1 MGQDVPC
8 VMDDLS
14 VNLTRGT
21 LDLLILKA
29 LSWGPRHGYGVAE
42 WIEQATGAALLVGE
56 GTLYPALHRLE
67 RQRFVAAEWGLSESN
82 RHAKFYRLSAAGRHR
97 LQSGTSSWQQF
108 VEAAGRALRATAPL
122 AT

>member
-1 MGQDVPC
+1 
-8 VMDDLS
+8 MDDLS

-29 LSWGPRHGYGVAE
+29 LSWGPRHGYAVAE
-42 WIEQATGAALLVGE
+42 WIETATGAALLVGE

-67 RQRFVAAEWGLSESN
+67 RQQLVAAEWGLSESN

-97 LQSGTSSWQQF
+97 LRSGTSSWQQF

-122 AT
+122 PT